1 MNAIVVNNDYRLLE
15 SLDTSKV
22 NDIVL
27 ITQINRF
34 ISIIATIMAGFDNK
48 SNNKGN
54 ITVFEAIGLPFI
66 SQNIEFFCACLQVFK
81 NNSRIVNSSVRLLRT
96 VVKLC
101 EKHLTEFFD
110 LLLNTILVVFEAN
123 PIENSSILSLL
134 LGLLFTVDYYDKQRQ
149 WIENNFRHLLK
160 FLITKATENKDP
172 DLLKYF
178 VTIQNKTFEKYREF
192 LLGLD
197 EFEEIIDFVLMI
209 FLNVNETILQKEI
222 LTFFQLT
229 FGTKS
234 IITNQKILK
243 NVQKFIEALLIML
256 PDVFRRS
263 RQNVNFLE
271 NIVYN
276 IYFN

>member
-1 MNAIVVNNDYRLLE
+1 M
-15 SLDTSKV
+15 
-22 NDIVL
+22 
-27 ITQINRF
+27 
-34 ISIIATIMAGFDNK
+34 
-48 SNNKGN
+48 
-54 ITVFEAIGLPFI
+54 
-66 SQNIEFFCACLQVFK
+66 
-81 NNSRIVNSSVRLLRT
+81 
-96 VVKLC
+96 
-101 EKHLTEFFD
+101 
-110 LLLNTILVVFEAN
+110 NTILVVFEAN

-222 LTFFQLT
+222 LIFFQLT

-256 PDVFRRS
+256 PEVFRRS
-263 RQNVNFLE
+263 RQNVIFFWKICCLICLN
-271 NIVYN
+271 
-276 IYFN
+276 